1 MSKVSKLFLMYTF
14 IIMAICWGTCMICSL
29 NGLSLDKNYLLYVP
43 YLLGGW
49 SPTIASYIVLKKNDR
64 VKSFKEWLRNV
75 FDFKHGLASYI
86 LVIVLSV
93 LYVLP
98 QCIVAGYEKGAPL
111 YALIVL
117 LPMMI
122 FMGGLEETGWRYI
135 LQPELE
141 EKYPY
146 IVATIIV
153 SIIWWLWHFPLFHI
167 NGVGQEG
174 HSYIAFGIG
183 VLGMA
188 FALAC
193 VRKCTNSV
201 WLCVLLHCIVNAS
214 GAVYKIHDG
223 IIGKAVM
230 AGIMIVITLLIVHL
244 NDKKKI
250 IR

>member
-1 MSKVSKLFLMYTF
+1 
-14 IIMAICWGTCMICSL
+14 
-29 NGLSLDKNYLLYVP
+29 
-43 YLLGGW
+43 
-49 SPTIASYIVLKKNDR
+49 
-64 VKSFKEWLRNV
+64 
-75 FDFKHGLASYI
+75 
-86 LVIVLSV
+86 
-93 LYVLP
+93 
-98 QCIVAGYEKGAPL
+98 
-111 YALIVL
+111 
-117 LPMMI
+117 
-122 FMGGLEETGWRYI
+122 
-135 LQPELE
+135 
-141 EKYPY
+141 
-146 IVATIIV
+146 ATIIV

-223 IIGKAVM
+223 IMGKAVM
-230 AGIMIVITLLIVHL
+230 AGIMIVITLLIVYL